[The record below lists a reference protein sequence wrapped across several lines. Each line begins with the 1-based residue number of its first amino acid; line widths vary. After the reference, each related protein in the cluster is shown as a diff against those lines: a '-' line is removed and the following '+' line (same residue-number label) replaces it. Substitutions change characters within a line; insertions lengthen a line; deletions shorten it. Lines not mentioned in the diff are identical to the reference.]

1 MREYINTLESSYK
14 QQLVSS
20 TMLSEAGV
28 SFLSKITSLLSSL
41 KGVSLFVFKLLAEVA
56 METWRHKGK
65 ASIAAGMWF
74 SGTLEPVYNFFKH
87 IAHLSINWGG
97 LWNDFQKLQLMSTK
111 IAGYSIWT
119 PGVVQTSWNE
129 AWSIVSK
136 HLATPPG
143 GWTADSLKKI
153 LQGAGAQEQQII
165 NAVYH
170 LAVEWAVPMVFV
182 FWFLKVVYTALIKS
196 RGGKERIHID
206 KIMGHHAAE
215 MQAMQDKVNNL
226 ELHHAAQMQAMQDKV
241 NNLELHHAAQ
251 MQAMQAKVNN
261 LEQILTQV
269 IEREF
274 PHLSNLIDL
283 YTSGEKPALPKP
295 EDPKALSAPQQTKDS
310 LQENMRHLIDKVH
323 V

>member
-1 MREYINTLESSYK
+1 MSQTLVMREYINTLESSYK

-20 TMLSEAGV
+20 TMLSEAGT

-170 LAVEWAVPMVFV
+170 LAVEFAVPMAFA

-206 KIMGHHAAE
+206 KIMRHHAAE

-226 ELHHAAQMQAMQDKV
+226 EQL
-241 NNLELHHAAQ
+241 
-251 MQAMQAKVNN
+251 
-261 LEQILTQV
+261 LTQV

-274 PHLSNLIDL
+274 PHLSNIIKIS
-283 YTSGEKPALPKP
+283 TSGEKPALPNP
-295 EDPKALSAPQQTKDS
+295 QEPKVLPAPDQNKGT
-310 LQENMRHLIDKVH
+310 LQENMRHLIDRVH

>member
-1 MREYINTLESSYK
+1 MSQTLVMREYINTLESSYK

-20 TMLSEAGV
+20 TMLSEAGT

-119 PGVVQTSWNE
+119 PGDVEASWNK
-129 AWSIVSK
+129 AWSIISK
-136 HLATPPG
+136 HLATPAG

-170 LAVEWAVPMVFV
+170 LAVEFAVPMAFA
-182 FWFLKVVYTALIKS
+182 FWFLKVVHTAWIKS
-196 RGGKERIHID
+196 RGGKEKIYID
-206 KIMGHHAAE
+206 KIMSC
-215 MQAMQDKVNNL
+215 Q
-226 ELHHAAQMQAMQDKV
+226 AAQMQAQI
-241 NNLELHHAAQ
+241 NS
-251 MQAMQAKVNN
+251 
-261 LEQILTQV
+261 LEQREKILTLL
-269 IEREF
+269 
-274 PHLSNLIDL
+274 LS
-283 YTSGEKPALPKP
+283 P
-295 EDPKALSAPQQTKDS
+295 
-310 LQENMRHLIDKVH
+310 
-323 V
+323 

>member
-1 MREYINTLESSYK
+1 MSQTLVMREYINTLESSYK

-65 ASIAAGMWF
+65 AAIAAGMWF

-87 IAHLSINWGG
+87 IAHLSINWSG
-97 LWNDFQKLQLMSTK
+97 LWNDFQKLQEMSTK

-119 PGVVQTSWNE
+119 PGKVEASWNQ

-136 HLATPPG
+136 HLATPAG

-153 LQGAGAQEQQII
+153 LQGAGAQEQQIV

-170 LAVEWAVPMVFV
+170 LAVEFAVPMAFA
-182 FWFLKVVYTALIKS
+182 FWFLKVVHTAWIKS
-196 RGGKERIHID
+196 RGGKEKIYID
-206 KIMGHHAAE
+206 KIMSF
-215 MQAMQDKVNNL
+215 QAD
-226 ELHHAAQMQAMQDKV
+226 
-241 NNLELHHAAQ
+241 Q
-251 MQAMQAKVNN
+251 MQAMQAQINS
-261 LEQILTQV
+261 LEQREKILRQFLA
-269 IEREF
+269 REF
-274 PHLSNLIDL
+274 PQLYILMNLSDVLDIGLGPESSTQTNTQVSK
-283 YTSGEKPALPKP
+283 TSTT
-295 EDPKALSAPQQTKDS
+295 SQSQSSPQQPLNET
-310 LQENMRHLIDKVH
+310 LQEQMRHLINKVYL
-323 V
+323 